1 MLELST
7 YGSVGVPGGQPPGST
22 RKIGAGVRNHLKTYT
37 IRSEQR
43 CGPGGGLFSGYEDSY
58 D

>member
-22 RKIGAGVRNHLKTYT
+22 RRKYSMSLRRPESVSFYRFIHIVFDIFRYRVFVMK
-37 IRSEQR
+37 
-43 CGPGGGLFSGYEDSY
+43 
-58 D
+58 